1 MIDHR
6 VPRMACISA
15 IFAIAL
21 AHCGCQSMK
30 GPSSWMASS
39 SKPRN
44 PNNKEVVTY
53 WGQKKDKGKTPNSD
67 ELRTKL
73 ANGSKDGS
81 SRSSTYEGHL
91 RQGNQALR
99 ANQLAEAKNQAAE
112 AKRLLAEAKKEYE
125 KALVLRP
132 NDPDCHHRLAVVA
145 DKEGQFGEADDHY
158 EAAMKQRPNDA
169 NLLSD
174 LGYSYSL
181 RHEDRRAE
189 ETLNKALG
197 IIPSHKGAM
206 ANLGSLYA
214 KQGRYDEALAMFR
227 RGASEA
233 EAQQYVAQLF
243 PQRNGMSNN
252 DMLAQ
257 NNPNNRVSPVNNERP
272 DVANMTPDQLREAM
286 LRERAESKA
295 RRQQQM
301 IDESKPRGEWY
312 DHSAGQQTAQ
322 VNQPPSQ
329 SNSPIVLG
337 PGSGQASQ
345 QHGSPNQ
352 YPVVTPNS
360 GYGDNNPGAM
370 ANNSGRTDP
379 NAFGQNSGQFNS
391 PDSLNARPGTTPDIA
406 DWQGAGVRDPNIQ
419 RVGAQP
425 NGNPNSQVS
434 NPYYQQPQ
442 GIQLPNLQPM
452 GAGQNNA
459 GFGDQT
465 ANQAAAQLGM
475 NVGGLFPVVPADAGG
490 QGGSFGQSNQ
500 SGPGANSRFGA
511 EFASPPSYQDP
522 AFAPNRSGFAPGDQ
536 RQGNFQRSAAMDNE
550 PLGPPSP
557 ASGWPQINGN
567 GQVTQA
573 GATSPNSNAVPRF
586 GDPVDQGPAGS
597 TWADKPNLSPAAPY
611 NGSWPAGSQGGSAGS
626 SGVPNSLPN
635 WNNGQPVSRSQP
647 KLLGPPPAAGN
658 EIEPWPFRKQ

>member
-30 GPSSWMASS
+30 GPSSWMAST
-39 SKPRN
+39 SKPRQSN

-53 WGQKKDKGKTPNSD
+53 WGQKKDKGKAPNSD

-73 ANGSKDGS
+73 ASGSKDGS
-81 SRSSTYEGHL
+81 SRSSTYESHL
-91 RQGNQALR
+91 RQGGLALR
-99 ANQLAEAKNQAAE
+99 ANQLAD
-112 AKRLLAEAKKEYE
+112 AKKEYE

-145 DKEGQFGEADDHY
+145 DKEGQFGAADDHY
-158 EAAMKQRPNDA
+158 EAALKQRPNDA

-181 RHEDRRAE
+181 RGQDRRAE

-206 ANLGSLYA
+206 ANLGALYA
-214 KQGRYDEALAMFR
+214 KQGRSDDAMAMFR
-227 RGASEA
+227 RGGSEA
-233 EAQQYVAQLF
+233 EAQQYMAQLF
-243 PQRNGMSNN
+243 PQRNGMPNN
-252 DMLAQ
+252 DMMAQ
-257 NNPNNRVSPVNNERP
+257 NNPNSRVSPANNERP
-272 DVANMTPDQLREAM
+272 DVSNMTPEQLKEVM
-286 LRERAESKA
+286 QRERAESKA

-301 IDESKPRGEWY
+301 IDESKPRSEWH
-312 DHSAGQQTAQ
+312 DHSGGQQTAH

-329 SNSPIVLG
+329 SNSPIVIG
-337 PGSGQASQ
+337 PGAGQTSQ
-345 QHGSPNQ
+345 QQFNQGPPNQ
-352 YPVVTPNS
+352 YPVVTPN
-360 GYGDNNPGAM
+360 GYGNNPGAM
-370 ANNSGRTDP
+370 ANNGGRTDP
-379 NAFGQNSGQFNS
+379 NGFSQNPGQFNNQ
-391 PDSLNARPGTTPDIA
+391 DSLNARPGATPDING
-406 DWQGAGVRDPNIQ
+406 WEGAGVRDPNFQ
-419 RVGAQP
+419 RAGVQP
-425 NGNPNSQVS
+425 NGNSNSQVA
-434 NPYYQQPQ
+434 NPYYQQQ
-442 GIQLPNLQPM
+442 QNIQLPNMQPM
-452 GAGQNNA
+452 GSGQNNG
-459 GFGDQT
+459 GFSDQS

-475 NVGGLFPVVPADAGG
+475 NVGGLFPVVPAEAGG
-490 QGGSFGQSNQ
+490 QGGSFGQPNQ

-522 AFAPNRSGFAPGDQ
+522 AFAPNRGSFAPGDQ

-550 PLGPPSP
+550 PLGPQSP

-573 GATSPNSNAVPRF
+573 GATSPNSNSVPRF
-586 GDPVDQGPAGS
+586 GDPVDQGAAGS

-611 NGSWPAGSQGGSAGS
+611 NGSWPAGSQGGSAG
-626 SGVPNSLPN
+626 GNGMPNSLPN
-635 WNNGQPVSRSQP
+635 WNNGQPVSRPQP

-658 EIEPWPFRKQ
+658 EIEPWPYRKQ